1 MQVTGMLQPRPL
13 YFESFQR
20 STHRRSRRN
29 RNQHRHRPKPEY
41 ERNIVSAF
49 FALASAVLLAIA
61 EAEPKWIK
69 IIGGKCNGDYIGL
82 YKVIAYKSSSDLE
95 QFCYSGKMVL
105 ILQFVVS
112 ICCIG
117 IVASMF
123 ACLLDLCGTLN
134 KILRWL
140 KNNSVA
146 NILTAVLCVATNAMV
161 YWVSHIL
168 ENSAVAQIPGNTPWT
183 KITVKFEVSFF
194 LVTAAGGS
202 SVLAAAFGLLY
213 CKHRQ
218 RHARTQSE
226 EDLLSMELMYSM
238 QAADGLSEIPPPAY
252 AP

>member
-146 NILTAVLCVATNAMV
+146 NILT
-161 YWVSHIL
+161 
-168 ENSAVAQIPGNTPWT
+168 
-183 KITVKFEVSFF
+183 
-194 LVTAAGGS
+194 VTAAGGS